1 MKYLRE
7 FIDFSEI
14 DDIDDCDG
22 YPDFE
27 GHEDFC
33 KFLVDKGVID
43 IYIKNF
49 NKLSSYNDIS
59 EFLSGNSIEDHIAGS
74 FAWINTDDGYG
85 FWNKINSEW
94 LDVKN
99 DSK

>member
-14 DDIDDCDG
+14 DEIDDCDG

-59 EFLSGNSIEDHIAGS
+59 EFLNSNVRDHYLSNS
-74 FAWINTDDGYG
+74 FTWMDTDEGYTFWRDINLEWIKN
-85 FWNKINSEW
+85 INEK
-94 LDVKN
+94 D
-99 DSK
+99 